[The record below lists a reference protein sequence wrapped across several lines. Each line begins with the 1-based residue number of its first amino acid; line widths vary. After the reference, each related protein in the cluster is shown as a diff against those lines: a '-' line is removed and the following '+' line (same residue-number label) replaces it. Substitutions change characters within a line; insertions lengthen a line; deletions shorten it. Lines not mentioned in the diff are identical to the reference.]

1 MRRKR
6 HAKHAIAI
14 MAAIV
19 MGGLPISI
27 AVAADHHHHVRQG
40 ACLREADPVVGGG
53 WIMNGNFDWHRCGK
67 PVPWYGRG
75 YSDSR
80 VARTQTIITFA
91 IPMADTED
99 RDASA
104 LQACAGFR
112 LNWGSEK

>member
-19 MGGLPISI
+19 MGGLPVPI
-27 AVAADHHHHVRQG
+27 AVAADHHHHVRQ
-40 ACLREADPVVGGG
+40 ALTVARPIRWLVADV
-53 WIMNGNFDWHRCGK
+53 NFDWRRRGK

-80 VARTQTIITFA
+80 VARTQTIIPLA